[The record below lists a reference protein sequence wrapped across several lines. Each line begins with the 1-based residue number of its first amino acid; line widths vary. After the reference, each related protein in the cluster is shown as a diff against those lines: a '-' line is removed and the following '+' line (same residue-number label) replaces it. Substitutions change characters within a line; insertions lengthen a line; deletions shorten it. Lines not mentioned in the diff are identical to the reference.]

1 MNQHYRYQHPS
12 KIKCFI
18 QCIYKLKLLM
28 IVVVSLMGA
37 AYIAEANTV
46 SSHGIKI
53 KLLQSQ
59 IVEERRNYG
68 QLEIQVA
75 TNQSMNTLEARVQ
88 SLQMVP
94 AGRPIYISLPSGA
107 VALR

>member
-1 MNQHYRYQHPS
+1 MNQRYRYQHPS
-12 KIKCFI
+12 KIKRFI
-18 QCIYKLKLLM
+18 QLIYKFKLLM
-28 IVVVSLMGA
+28 VVVVSLMGA
-37 AYIAEANTV
+37 AYIAQANVV

-53 KLLQSQ
+53 KSLQNE

-75 TNQSMNTLEARVQ
+75 TNQSMSSLETRVQ

-94 AGRPIYISLPSGA
+94 AERPTYISIPSGA